1 MREKGSKQKQKEL
14 GQAFFLSINF
24 FRKAYLY
31 MLQSYK
37 VQFVSSVS
45 YGLKNFVLFRRYFP
59 LPAKYKQDLEQKFF
73 ENVLCEN

>member
-24 FRKAYLY
+24 FRKAFLY
-31 MLQSYK
+31 MLQSSDNK
-37 VQFVSSVS
+37 AQFVSSVS

-59 LPAKYKQDLEQKFF
+59 LPAKI
-73 ENVLCEN
+73 